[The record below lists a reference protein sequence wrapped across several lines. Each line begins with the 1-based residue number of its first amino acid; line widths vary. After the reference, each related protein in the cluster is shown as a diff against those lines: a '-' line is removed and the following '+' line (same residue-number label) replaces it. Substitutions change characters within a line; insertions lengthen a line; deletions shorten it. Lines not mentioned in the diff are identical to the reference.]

1 MAVAGAGSMDLGNK
15 NFKATGGHNNKATNS
30 KALKIGGKS
39 YAKKALSLSV
49 GSQGVIV
56 FEEGG
61 KPLGTFAYTDI
72 ATWAFIVPK
81 EKSGK
86 PAESGKFTIARAID
100 KDDKLG
106 PKVLDFT
113 MTKAAGG
120 EICNFMNQMAMSLK
134 QQRKLDR
141 KMAKLS
147 GDAPVAT
154 IASKK
159 RDEGYGSDDVA
170 SVMKDVGRISES
182 LEDGQL
188 AEKNFEVTL
197 FGKKKPMQLKVGTQ
211 GLTLF
216 DESGMKVI
224 ENFLYQAMEN
234 WTYTDDKKLFVC
246 KLRLEAGQKKQKMME
261 LETPDGAEIQMLMQG
276 HAELIAKAMQEKEEQ
291 QAAMAKELEGVYIVT
306 YDHGALVRETPQL
319 DSGEVAVVLKGQH
332 IMIDQVIPNFQ
343 GKFKTRMHVKNASV
357 MAQWP
362 LPNMP
367 KLTTGK
373 KEQKKVVVKGWI
385 TLKSDQEKFVERVE
399 DEDAESL
406 VELVEEEEPE
416 PEPETEQSV
425 ATEGLAAV
433 TEEAAELVAE
443 LGDGVTQ
450 EAVYQVKQGK
460 NNLEMRVGGM
470 NLTLMNGPKFVA
482 SIQYTALEGWEY
494 SNDNIKLR
502 LEAEPG
508 KKKGEVVT
516 YKTSEAAVICALMD
530 QHIARIM
537 DERKKLKM
545 EAADQEAALAAEG
558 SLTGTFKV
566 VRKAVVRVEKE
577 MDSDK
582 ASPEH
587 LDEGS
592 TVIVT
597 ESAVLEDGKIRLH
610 TEGGWV
616 SLKGGDG
623 RMLKKVSDAVEAQP
637 APSSTPSTPKK
648 KGDAVAD
655 DGMLAFQR
663 ELAAITGDTEEAAL
677 TVPQMFSVTQATNK
691 KWPKGAL
698 DVSVSSVGLAVFSSG
713 KPVTTLVYSSL
724 KTWKYSKSQLTIELS
739 KSKVKAGEPNVLVL
753 RCEEGDAE
761 KISTQMSEFTAQI
774 KLEKDKKKEEKI
786 EGPNGIWK
794 VTSKRSAKLR
804 EGFDRETDEVGFIN
818 TGEVVQITDAKQN
831 DSGQWR
837 IQIGAVWAD
846 DTLETRVGW
855 LNFETKSSQPADD
868 DVVEFSLESPRAEG
882 DTWTSLETLNAAGG
896 PWTSLKT
903 AGGEQLFS
911 RVYDE
916 TELPE
921 GALEAPVRSKEES
934 IELLAEAASKEEPQ
948 EEETTKTTAEK
959 LREEALAK
967 AKGAAADGNAYA
979 EELASLRSAN
989 AELSEKLEAVSNAPE
1004 IEALRTELG
1013 ESKYQLF
1020 QAQKVHRDEL
1030 EQSQRDHEVA
1040 LEQAEA
1046 EARSYALPS
1055 ADSGDAGHAAWQER
1069 EDLLRRDLREKQ
1081 AELRALRENE
1091 RTARQEYESERD
1103 QAEEKHTRAAAEARD
1118 KLEEMERELRVAS
1131 HASQGAD
1138 RDSVDRD
1145 SRLRT
1150 ELREQRTALEKQRR
1164 SASDDLAK
1172 VRSEY
1177 RAEVSRA
1184 EQERDRTKSR
1194 VQGLERDLREAESS
1208 LQTSAAQ
1215 GSADD
1220 SKRVAEQTELRRQR
1234 RETEEKL
1241 LAAQAQARKAERE
1254 QAAVERRLAEEE
1266 RQKQARLAEIE
1277 KLTRKCDDLATKLK
1291 AAEAEKRA
1299 SAKRLSQMTSQIQAA
1314 EREKQTVE
1322 RQVKRY
1328 EEAAAR
1334 GSSDAERNA
1343 QLLEDAHKATERA
1356 ERLAQDHK
1364 DKMMDMHAGYLEV
1377 KSAREAET
1385 RQRREAEEKLARAED
1400 AIEELTTQQQSE
1412 GVAASDEKASL
1423 EDANEA
1429 AERRIELLQQQHK
1442 AEIAQM
1448 QQEFE
1453 LQKMQERV
1461 ESQPHGDKTGTLMGR
1476 LKQAQEAQMKAR
1488 AASKAAQEQLE
1499 QRARMEKAA
1508 REDAIRRAKQ
1518 EAIKHN
1524 ELADRRDLE
1533 IAQLQRDKAEL
1544 LERVNAEAQEARE
1557 HRARVADLTSEN
1569 QRMRGEVDSA
1579 QTGLREQE
1587 DAGSEQ
1593 LEDVQQ
1599 EAAAAAARTQSE
1611 HDQAM
1616 AASQKRI
1623 QELEAELESSR
1634 SRASNVSQA
1643 AHVPQATHGE
1653 LYETQEQLRIEEARR
1668 IRAEALLEDSRAQ
1681 NLVAKSES
1689 KRSARLLEEA
1699 LRARD
1704 DAVRIA
1710 QQHELSL
1717 SPGGSQSRAHEEEI
1731 ARLHESHRAQDQQ
1744 LRDEMNE
1751 SQRQHEVQL
1760 RMQLNEKDAELD
1772 RLHAQMLDV
1781 QEDHRRTFATHTQQA
1796 TAAQENTEA
1805 QAQQHADGL
1814 VSQLR
1819 AANSETARLEQ
1830 ILDEERAQAAT
1841 AKSELSRS
1849 ALLLEEVSAARDEA
1863 GQQAQENESR
1873 WRSAMQELEAM
1884 RREKEDESRRA
1895 DEAQR
1900 VQEERLR
1907 DELND
1912 TQTQLNEQHSAMLER
1927 LEETRQL
1934 YAEQSEQESQARDKT
1949 IAEAQGRV
1957 ADLEAQLH
1965 TVQSQQDAMALS
1977 HRDIDGHLQREREV
1991 SLAEEAKRREV
2002 ETQLEHERAE
2012 VLAAKS
2018 ELRRVARLMQE
2029 ATAGREEASQM
2040 AQENES
2046 RWQAAVQELETL
2058 RREKEDESRR
2068 TDEAQRVQEE
2078 RLRDELNDT
2087 KQQLNEQHSAMLERL
2102 EETRQL
2108 YAEQSEQESQARD
2121 KTIAE
2126 AQGRVADLEAQ
2137 LRSRDTDL
2145 AGVRDLELQAK
2156 ALHQKLLSEESLR
2169 KYAEVQLEDERAQVV
2184 AAKSEA
2190 RRSARQFHEAAK
2202 ARDLVGATAEQAELR
2217 LRGAAD
2223 ELEQVRAE
2231 RDELKAQKV
2240 GSVDRIQEDMAA
2252 LEANLRAAEVQLE
2265 EERAQLVT
2273 ARSETRH
2280 ASARMQEALQARDD
2294 SAAVVQQNDVQ
2305 LKHLAAEV
2313 EQLRAEKVRD
2323 SRQLEELPRQI
2334 ERQLR
2339 EELNQTKAALN
2350 KQHEAMLA
2358 RLEETRKVYA
2368 EHSEQSDRVRDRS
2381 IAEAQKRVAELEDEL
2396 AAARAADHEKTE
2408 VHMEAEEELRL
2419 AHEQMLSEEAKRKR
2433 AESVLGEEQGQLAQA
2448 RAEARQATQAMHS
2461 IARERDQASMLAQQN
2476 ESRWKS
2482 LLQEVEQVRAEK
2494 ERETAR
2500 LEQLATR
2507 LEQRIEALT
2516 ASTAAE
2522 RSEMYGVYR
2531 TAFDRPSSA
2540 AAPFYDGRSTTT
2552 TSVASDVGSRRWG
2565 SPDRATVSS
2574 HRAMSPALSEG
2585 MPPERPKRH
2594 TRGLSRPEPARRWTP
2609 ADERSPASL
2618 RIPDVGAAEARGA
2631 RYE

>member
-1 MAVAGAGSMDLGNK
+1 MSVAVAGAGSMDLGNK

-86 PAESGKFTIARAID
+86 PAESGKFTIARSID

-1013 ESKYQLF
+1013 ESKYQLS

-1884 RREKEDESRRA
+1884 RREKEDESRRT

-1912 TQTQLNEQHSAMLER
+1912 TQT
-1927 LEETRQL
+1927 
-1934 YAEQSEQESQARDKT
+1934 
-1949 IAEAQGRV
+1949 
-1957 ADLEAQLH
+1957 
-1965 TVQSQQDAMALS
+1965 
-1977 HRDIDGHLQREREV
+1977 
-1991 SLAEEAKRREV
+1991 
-2002 ETQLEHERAE
+2002 
-2012 VLAAKS
+2012 
-2018 ELRRVARLMQE
+2018 
-2029 ATAGREEASQM
+2029 
-2040 AQENES
+2040 
-2046 RWQAAVQELETL
+2046 
-2058 RREKEDESRR
+2058 
-2068 TDEAQRVQEE
+2068 
-2078 RLRDELNDT
+2078 
-2087 KQQLNEQHSAMLERL
+2087 QLNEQHSAMLERL